1 MKKYAFVVL
10 CALLCNDLK
19 NKAANLGGNTLL
31 ILNMEKGLNS
41 TWGVGEYLVESE
53 IYKCNY

>member
-1 MKKYAFVVL
+1 MKKYTFVAL

-53 IYKCNY
+53 IYKM